1 MVLKNHI
8 ANRFLTDDTLMM
20 EMIETFY
27 PVEFRKLLTSEDEI
41 TSLDPKVE
49 GLYRFLSSD
58 GQKPYYITST
68 VIDKLEMLKIN
79 KKNTEGI
86 GEHYDWTYFKNLK
99 NQKVTFIF
107 PENCLLRFSIID
119 DTLHFCFMNF
129 KSDKGKDTGQLLWT
143 MFYVNRNT
151 GEQCEHFS
159 HDDVKAVELFIYRVL
174 CFFYL
179 SKNEMI
185 IVNPGMKYGT
195 RREGKF
201 INSFDKIP
209 VTIVNSSWNVTSI
222 RTEGFDVCGHFALRW
237 SGEGRL
243 IPKMVFIEPFK
254 KHGYVRGA
262 GKENHKILNRDLEL

>member
-8 ANRFLTDDTLMM
+8 ANRFLTDETLMM
-20 EMIETFY
+20 EMIETLH
-27 PVEFRKLLTSEDEI
+27 PVEFRNLLSA
-41 TSLDPKVE
+41 E
-49 GLYRFLSSD
+49 GELGHVDSKIAGLFNLLSSEC
-58 GQKPYYITST
+58 QRPYYITNT

-79 KKNTEGI
+79 KKHTDGI
-86 GEHYDWTYFKNLK
+86 GEHYDWTYFKSLK

-107 PENCLLRFSIID
+107 PENSLLRFVVND

-129 KSDKGKDTGQLLWT
+129 NSDKGKDSGQLLWT
-143 MFYVNRNT
+143 MFYVNRKT

-159 HDDVKAVELFIYRVL
+159 HDDVKTIELFVYRVL

-222 RTEGFDVCGHFALRW
+222 RTEGFDVSGHFAIRW
-237 SGEGRL
+237 TGEGRL
-243 IPKMVFIEPFK
+243 IPKMVFIEPFN

-262 GKENHKILNRDLEL
+262 VKENHKIS